1 VNGFFAANEMP
12 GLRAS
17 NILQFFFEQRVAQHM
32 SSSIRSVSP
41 TTTLREL
48 GKLIERFDYNAF
60 PVLDNERLLGI
71 VTKFDFLRA
80 FIFTE
85 QRLLPDYDSLMNTPV
100 AKVMSSKI
108 IVLQPDEP
116 LTRVLEKMVKLRLRS
131 FPVVEAKALLGM
143 IARSDIVKALDQSV
157 HNT

>member
-1 VNGFFAANEMP
+1 
-12 GLRAS
+12 
-17 NILQFFFEQRVAQHM
+17 
-32 SSSIRSVSP
+32 
-41 TTTLREL
+41 
-48 GKLIERFDYNAF
+48 
-60 PVLDNERLLGI
+60 
-71 VTKFDFLRA
+71 
-80 FIFTE
+80 
-85 QRLLPDYDSLMNTPV
+85 MNTPV